1 MRLVT
6 ILVTMLVLIPLTS
19 SGFTGGGIISNAQ
32 AANACSGEW
41 QPVVWNETMQRVAEV
56 PFQNSYNDYYYEDEY
71 YYEEEN
77 KPSESE
83 NNDQEN
89 YPLSP
94 EQPYMYQNNWQN
106 NALMPLTEDYSTFMK
121 IGNDSV
127 GALRLN
133 LSSDHRTT
141 ICVSLTHLVDD
152 DIVPA
157 FGDVYLMTSSQ
168 YDSYSQSYS
177 RSHGG
182 FNWWEDVEDS
192 LKNIDPE
199 WRSFDILGWRTFRD
213 THEYEN
219 TNEVAMSVSLD
230 APEIYSSLFGGTN
243 WEDFYVV
250 VDTWDNSHDSDAEAP
265 NKIVNAD
272 VSIVATLRSFVLPP
286 WTVSIAFLGIVGCM
300 MLAPIIVNRKYMG
313 AGLAPMQD
321 ELVPSL
327 EIAPEI
333 TPEIVYESQPKE
345 IPSVPEQLLPP
356 PSQ

>member
-6 ILVTMLVLIPLTS
+6 ILVAMLILIPLTS

-32 AANACSGEW
+32 AASACSGDW
-41 QPVVWNETMQRVAEV
+41 QPVVWNETIQRVAEV
-56 PFQNSYNDYYYEDEY
+56 PFQESYNDYYYEDDY
-71 YYEEEN
+71 YSEDGDM
-77 KPSESE
+77 KPPEAD
-83 NNDQEN
+83 NNNQDD

-106 NALMPLTEDYSTFMK
+106 NALTPLTEDYSTFMK

-141 ICVSLTHLVDD
+141 ICVTLTHLIDD
-152 DIVPA
+152 EIVPA
-157 FGDVYLMTSSQ
+157 FGDIYLMTSSQ
-168 YDSYSQSYS
+168 YDSYTQSYS
-177 RSHGG
+177 RSHS
-182 FNWWEDVEDS
+182 NYDWWDGVEDS
-192 LKNIDPE
+192 LENIPPE

-213 THEYEN
+213 AHEYEN
-219 TNEVAMSVSLD
+219 MDEVAMSVSLD
-230 APEIYSSLFGGTN
+230 APEIYNSLFGGSN

-272 VSIVATLRSFVLPP
+272 VSIVTTLRSFILPP

-300 MLAPIIVNRKYMG
+300 MIAPIIVNRKYMG
-313 AGLAPMQD
+313 AGLAPKQE

-327 EIAPEI
+327 EIPPP
-333 TPEIVYESQPKE
+333 TVYENQPKA
-345 IPSVPEQLLPP
+345 IPSMPEQLLPP